1 MCICVLDE
9 ELPFGAQGLNLFI
22 TVLYFDLLDCNPH
35 NHQPKHKLAGNV
47 ENWRRLYLWYKE
59 VFSIGMVGH

>member
-9 ELPFGAQGLNLFI
+9 ELPFGAQALNLFI
-22 TVLYFDLLDCNPH
+22 TVLYFDLLDSH
-35 NHQPKHKLAGNV
+35 NHQPKHKLTGNF

-59 VFSIGMVGH
+59 VFRIGMIGH